1 MSDKESR
8 INKILKLIGA
18 TTKEIIDNIED
29 TIDKN
34 ILTISLDISNAEG
47 QSKAKKVL
55 NILRQ

>member
-8 INKILKLIGA
+8 INKILKIIGS
-18 TTKEIIDNIED
+18 TTKEIIDNIENA
-29 TIDKN
+29 IDKN
-34 ILTISLDISNAEG
+34 ILTINLDISDPEG